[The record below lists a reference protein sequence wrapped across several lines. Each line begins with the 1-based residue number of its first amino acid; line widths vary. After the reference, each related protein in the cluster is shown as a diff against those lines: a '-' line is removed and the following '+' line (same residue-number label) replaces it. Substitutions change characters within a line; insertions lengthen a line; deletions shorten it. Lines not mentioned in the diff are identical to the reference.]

1 MLARKARIAYINA
14 MGSTNP
20 PRLGDWGRE
29 IEMSAIYYTD
39 AQGHAHTV
47 DLSIEDQKSGVRC
60 EADILGNMDMLGGGG
75 VNLVPDCEDECE
87 SDVERAALEAGA
99 TYYADEDVAKWWI
112 AYVVGFRATQTDV
125 VEIAEQLGE
134 MSDDE
139 LRAVAV
145 ELMGADWVAKTRN
158 HDLAREIVDSLSEG
172 ANDYEDERGVFVAN
186 MAALREVLDAAEVG
200 GE

>member
-1 MLARKARIAYINA
+1 MR
-14 MGSTNP
+14 T
-20 PRLGDWGRE
+20 
-29 IEMSAIYYTD
+29 IYYAD
-39 AQGHAHTV
+39 AQGHARTV

-112 AYVVGFRATQTDV
+112 AYVVGFRATQSD
-125 VEIAEQLGE
+125 IAEISEDLGE
-134 MSDDE
+134 IPADD

-145 ELMGADWVAKTRN
+145 ELMGTEWVAKTRN

-186 MAALREVLDAAEVG
+186 LAALREVLDAAEVG